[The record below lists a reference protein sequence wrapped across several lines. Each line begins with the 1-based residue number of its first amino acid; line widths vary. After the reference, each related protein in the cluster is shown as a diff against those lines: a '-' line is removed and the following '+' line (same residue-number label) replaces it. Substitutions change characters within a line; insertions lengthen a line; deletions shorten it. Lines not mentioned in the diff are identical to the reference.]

1 MEVFDFLS
9 DQDDDLYIEDGDLAF
24 GESTLQHQRDL
35 LLIQPGELR
44 QFPLIGAGIH
54 RELLNSAGPDELRV
68 VIQREMERDGMV
80 VDRLSITRDYDVEL
94 VAHYG

>member
-9 DQDDDLYIEDGDLAF
+9 DENDDLYIVDGDLAF

-44 QFPLIGAGIH
+44 QFPRIGAGIH
-54 RELLNSAGPDELRV
+54 RELLNSASPDDMRV
-68 VIQREMERDGMV
+68 IIQREMEADGMI
-80 VDRLSITRDYDVEL
+80 VDKLTVTKEFDVEL
-94 VAHYG
+94 IAHYG